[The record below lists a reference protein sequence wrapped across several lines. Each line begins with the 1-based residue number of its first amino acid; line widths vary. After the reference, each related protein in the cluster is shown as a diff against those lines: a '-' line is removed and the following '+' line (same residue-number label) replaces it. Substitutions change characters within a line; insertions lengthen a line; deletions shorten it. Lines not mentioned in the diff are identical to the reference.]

1 MDVVLNHCS
10 KLADNGS
17 DQPKFTAFP
26 QLPTELQLLICKN
39 AVTRPEPIDLS
50 KRENHR
56 LPDITRTSKLFHAE
70 GSRLYYQENTFLIP
84 LPSRLAQEEN
94 IFLDCWLCDSSTTE
108 TVAKM
113 GQTNVQISLPPD
125 RASLANLLLLAV
137 HFGKSSSIEAKKTVV
152 LQPVITLPRRYN
164 LIIPLPAVT
173 TELQDQIS
181 NAFWR
186 IFDTSMHELATGTYK
201 IVWADEEEMEMNAG
215 VPLLER
221 AVALGR
227 ICEELWSAI
236 MTVWNPGQDRVESQ
250 YEISKTVER
259 SICSSTKSYKMALPA
274 EQKRLALR
282 LLNLEAEYT
291 VLTAINPATRT
302 YEEDARIKELD
313 FLCLAH
319 GLPSEVKNNVL
330 EYYIPGLE
338 PVDIADPAN
347 HTRPTWCTDNEAEFL
362 YWRHT
367 RFIFR
372 TDDLT
377 RTNLD
382 NKINAAQTFIQN
394 NLRSTTHPA
403 RLFYMQPK
411 KKVIFEIYLKI
422 DLSVGG
428 AAEIDDENL
437 EALWRLLELLNGEM
451 GHLQLKFIWK
461 NDTNPND
468 LSAATKREVATNNS
482 GPFVAIEQNLLT
494 IVLAAARHYTTC
506 MHAPAT
512 INSIKRWA

>member
-1 MDVVLNHCS
+1 MDVVLNHS
-10 KLADNGS
+10 KLADKGS

-186 IFDTSMHELATGTYK
+186 IFDTSIHELATGTYK
-201 IVWADEEEMEMNAG
+201 IVWADEEEMEMKNTM
-215 VPLLER
+215 
-221 AVALGR
+221 
-227 ICEELWSAI
+227 LWSQN
-236 MTVWNPGQDRVESQ
+236 WYPRKG
-250 YEISKTVER
+250 YCYISWGVDG
-259 SICSSTKSYKMALPA
+259 SLCVSSWGG
-274 EQKRLALR
+274 
-282 LLNLEAEYT
+282 
-291 VLTAINPATRT
+291 IHRT
-302 YEEDARIKELD
+302 
-313 FLCLAH
+313 
-319 GLPSEVKNNVL
+319 SS
-330 EYYIPGLE
+330 
-338 PVDIADPAN
+338 
-347 HTRPTWCTDNEAEFL
+347 
-362 YWRHT
+362 
-367 RFIFR
+367 FR
-372 TDDLT
+372 
-377 RTNLD
+377 
-382 NKINAAQTFIQN
+382 
-394 NLRSTTHPA
+394 
-403 RLFYMQPK
+403 M
-411 KKVIFEIYLKI
+411 
-422 DLSVGG
+422 
-428 AAEIDDENL
+428 
-437 EALWRLLELLNGEM
+437 
-451 GHLQLKFIWK
+451 
-461 NDTNPND
+461 
-468 LSAATKREVATNNS
+468 
-482 GPFVAIEQNLLT
+482 
-494 IVLAAARHYTTC
+494 
-506 MHAPAT
+506 
-512 INSIKRWA
+512 